1 MEDKP
6 EMHPPDGLAVGLSA
20 REEAVTIREN
30 RVSAREIAIREQ
42 STLISEREERVR
54 LREEAL
60 RSWSEAADAGSGC
73 EQLVVQLREA
83 NEQLVLATVRADELA
98 EAAIAA
104 QVKADEIAALE
115 AEGRRRAEALAE
127 ELLVSEAALLASES
141 QFRTLANTVP
151 MLVWYANPDGHIAWY
166 NQRWYDY
173 TGTTLHEQ
181 VGWRWQSVVA
191 PDDLQRIV
199 ARWSTVLASGEP
211 WEDTFRLRR
220 HDGEFRWFLSRARPL
235 RDVTGRIVRWFG
247 TAVDID
253 DQKCAEVQARAS
265 NRAKDEF
272 LAVLGHELRN
282 PLAPILTALDL
293 MAMSDPTV
301 FKRERDVIERQVKH
315 LAHLVDDLLDISRL
329 TGGKIEL
336 QCEPI
341 ELAEIVARAVEMVSP
356 LFEKKAHHLSVD
368 VPSHGLTI
376 DGDAVRLAQVIGN
389 LLINAAKYTPAH
401 GSISVIGEARGASV
415 SVRVRDT
422 GIGISAEM
430 LPHVFE
436 LFAQDRQA
444 IDRSEGG
451 LGLGLAIVRSLVAMH
466 GGKATAHSEGVGRG
480 SELTVELPRSTREG
494 TRAAPRRPVRQSA
507 DPADA
512 RKVLVVDDN
521 REAAELIAVSLAAL
535 GHEVRTAFDG
545 PSALGV
551 VGSFVPDVAL
561 LDIGLPVM
569 DGYELASRL
578 RTLLSPRDIRFVALT
593 GYGDAADHRRSQE
606 AGFAMHLVKPV
617 DVLAIQDSVRGGAV
631 PPPPLAAP
639 L

>member
-1 MEDKP
+1 MDDKP
-6 EMHPPDGLAVGLSA
+6 GMHPRDSHALGLSA
-20 REEAVTIREN
+20 REEAVAIREN
-30 RVSAREIAIREQ
+30 QVSAREVALREQ
-42 STLISEREERVR
+42 RTLVSEREEIVR

-60 RSWSEAADAGSGC
+60 RSWSGAEEARSAC
-73 EQLVVQLREA
+73 ERLVVQLREA
-83 NEQLVLATVRADELA
+83 NEQLVLATIRADELA
-98 EAAIAA
+98 EAAVAA
-104 QVKADEIAALE
+104 RAKADEIAALE
-115 AEGRRRAEALAE
+115 AEGRRRAEALADD
-127 ELLVSEAALLASES
+127 LLVSEEALLASEN
-141 QFRTLANTVP
+141 QFRTLANSVP

-173 TGTTLHEQ
+173 TGTTFHEQ

-199 ARWSTVLASGEP
+199 ARWSTALASGEQ
-211 WEDTFRLRR
+211 WEETFRLRR
-220 HDGEFRWFLSRARPL
+220 QDGEFRWFLSRARPL

-253 DQKCAEVQARAS
+253 DQKRAEAQARAS

-272 LAVLGHELRN
+272 LAILGHELRN

-293 MAMSDPTV
+293 MTMSDPTV
-301 FKRERDVIERQVKH
+301 FKRERAVIERQVKH
-315 LAHLVDDLLDISRL
+315 LVHLVDDLLDVSRL
-329 TGGKIEL
+329 TGGKVEL
-336 QCEPI
+336 HCEPI
-341 ELAEIVARAVEMVSP
+341 DLADVVARAVEMVSP
-356 LFEKKAHHLSVD
+356 LLEKKAHHLSVD
-368 VPSHGLTI
+368 VPRGLLI
-376 DGDAVRLAQVIGN
+376 DGDATRLAQVVGN
-389 LLINAAKYTPAH
+389 LLINAAKYTPAR
-401 GSISVIGEARGASV
+401 GSISVIGELHGAMV
-415 SVRVRDT
+415 SLRVRDT

-430 LPHVFE
+430 LPHVFD

-444 IDRSEGG
+444 VDSSEGG
-451 LGLGLAIVRSLVAMH
+451 LGLGLAIVRSLVTMH
-466 GGKATAHSEGVGRG
+466 GGTATARSEGAGRG
-480 SELTVELPRSTREG
+480 SELAVELPRSTRPQPL
-494 TRAAPRRPVRQSA
+494 AAPSGPVRGSA
-507 DPADA
+507 GPADA

-578 RTLLSPRDIRFVALT
+578 RTLLSPRDIRFVAIT

-617 DVLAIQDSVRGGAV
+617 DVLAIQDSVRGSAA

>member
-20 REEAVTIREN
+20 R
-30 RVSAREIAIREQ
+30 
-42 STLISEREERVR
+42 
-54 LREEAL
+54 
-60 RSWSEAADAGSGC
+60 AADASSEC
-73 EQLVVQLREA
+73 ERLVVQLREA
-83 NEQLVLATVRADELA
+83 NEQLALATVRADELA
-98 EAAIAA
+98 EAALAA
-104 QVKADEIAALE
+104 QAKADEIAALE

-127 ELLVSEAALLASES
+127 QLLASEAALRASES
-141 QFRTLANTVP
+141 QFQTLANTVP

-166 NQRWYDY
+166 NQPWYDY

-191 PDDLQRIV
+191 PGDLQRIV

-253 DQKCAEVQARAS
+253 DQKRAEVQARAS
-265 NRAKDEF
+265 N
-272 LAVLGHELRN
+272 
-282 PLAPILTALDL
+282 
-293 MAMSDPTV
+293 
-301 FKRERDVIERQVKH
+301 
-315 LAHLVDDLLDISRL
+315 
-329 TGGKIEL
+329 
-336 QCEPI
+336 
-341 ELAEIVARAVEMVSP
+341 
-356 LFEKKAHHLSVD
+356 
-368 VPSHGLTI
+368 
-376 DGDAVRLAQVIGN
+376 
-389 LLINAAKYTPAH
+389 
-401 GSISVIGEARGASV
+401 
-415 SVRVRDT
+415 
-422 GIGISAEM
+422 
-430 LPHVFE
+430 
-436 LFAQDRQA
+436 
-444 IDRSEGG
+444 
-451 LGLGLAIVRSLVAMH
+451 
-466 GGKATAHSEGVGRG
+466 
-480 SELTVELPRSTREG
+480 
-494 TRAAPRRPVRQSA
+494 
-507 DPADA
+507 PADA

-578 RTLLSPRDIRFVALT
+578 RTLLSPRDIRFVAIT

-631 PPPPLAAP
+631 PPPPAGRLASCERRP
-639 L
+639 

>member
-6 EMHPPDGLAVGLSA
+6 GMHPRDGHAVGLSA
-20 REEAVTIREN
+20 RDAA
-30 RVSAREIAIREQ
+30 SREQ
-42 STLISEREERVR
+42 SPPISARDEVAGQREGV
-54 LREEAL
+54 LRARSQAEEATPDGERL
-60 RSWSEAADAGSGC
+60 MA
-73 EQLVVQLREA
+73 QLRDA

-98 EAAIAA
+98 EQALAARAM
-104 QVKADEIAALE
+104 ADELAARE

-127 ELLVSEAALLASES
+127 ELLVSEAALLASEG

-151 MLVWYANPDGHIAWY
+151 MLVWHANPDGHVAWY

-173 TGTTLHEQ
+173 TGTSFHEQ

-199 ARWSTVLASGEP
+199 GRWSTALASGEP
-211 WEDTFRLRR
+211 WEETLRLRR
-220 HDGEFRWFLSRARPL
+220 QDGAFRWFLARARPL

-253 DQKCAEVQARAS
+253 DQKRTETHVQAS

-272 LAVLGHELRN
+272 LAILGHELRN

-293 MAMSDPTV
+293 MTMSDPTV
-301 FKRERDVIERQVKH
+301 FKRERAVIERQVKH
-315 LAHLVDDLLDISRL
+315 LVHLVDDLLDVSRL
-329 TGGKIEL
+329 TGGKLEL
-336 QCEPI
+336 QCQPI
-341 ELAEIVARAVEMVSP
+341 ELAEVVARAVEMVSP
-356 LFEKKAHHLSVD
+356 LLEKKAHHLSVY
-368 VPSHGLTI
+368 VPSHGMMV
-376 DGDAVRLAQVIGN
+376 DGDATRLAQVAGN
-389 LLINAAKYTPAH
+389 LLINAAKYTPPR
-401 GSISVIGEARGASV
+401 GSIIVIGEARGSSV
-415 SVRVRDT
+415 VLRVRDT

-430 LPHVFE
+430 LPHVFD

-444 IDRSEGG
+444 IDSSQGG
-451 LGLGLAIVRSLVAMH
+451 LGLGLAIVHSLVAMH
-466 GGKATAHSEGVGRG
+466 GGTATAYSEGLGRG
-480 SELTVELPRSTREG
+480 SELTVELPRSTRERG
-494 TRAAPRRPVRQSA
+494 LAPPNAPVRPSA
-507 DPADA
+507 APADA

-578 RTLLSPRDIRFVALT
+578 RTLLSPRDIRFVAIT
-593 GYGDAADHRRSQE
+593 GYGDAADRRRSQE

-617 DVLAIQDSVRGGAV
+617 DVVAIEDSVRGSAAPV
-631 PPPPLAAP
+631 PPLVAP